1 MINLKLIVPLEYNV
15 SLARV
20 KSSTY
25 IALILVHFCRCS
37 CKILSEEGLNF
48 LALLARIANERVSQ
62 PCFEW
67 RLRLDDLQVY
77 FLI

>member
-1 MINLKLIVPLEYNV
+1 MINLKLIVPLGYNV
-15 SLARV
+15 CLARV
-20 KSSTY
+20 KSSAY
-25 IALILVHFCRCS
+25 IALLLVHFCRCS
-37 CKILSEEGLNF
+37 CKILSEESLNL

-62 PCFEW
+62 TCFEW